1 MVASGPERTN
11 GSRSGQRTPF
21 ERVALLL
28 QGGGALGS
36 YQGGVYEAL
45 AEAGIHPDWVAGISI
60 GAINSALIA
69 GNPPGRR
76 LERLRAFWEAVSDS
90 PFNTPP
96 VLRSLPVTDDYHRA
110 INQLRAFEVLLFG
123 TPHFFTP
130 RIPHPMLLPS
140 SPVDAVSHYDTAP
153 LRATLVELV
162 DFDLLNSGAT
172 RLMVGA
178 VNVKSG
184 NFVSF
189 DNTMQQIG
197 PEHIMA
203 SGSLPPGF
211 PATEVGGEF
220 YWDGGLVSNTPL
232 QWVFDDRP
240 RQDTLA
246 FQVDLWSARGELPR
260 NLIDAEVR
268 QKEIQFSSRTRA
280 GTNHVKRAQRLR
292 QAFTNVVR
300 QLPAEM
306 RDLEDVKVLEEEAD
320 DKVFNI
326 VHLIYRSAKYEGSAK
341 DYEFSRR
348 TMEEHW
354 RAGYEDAARA
364 LKHPEVMQTPDRQE
378 GIRTFDFGIDEQ
390 GAEKVIIETG
400 PRPL

>member
-1 MVASGPERTN
+1 MVESAPDGTD
-11 GSRSGQRTPF
+11 GSRGGNRPPF
-21 ERVALLL
+21 ECIALLL

-36 YQGGVYEAL
+36 YQAGVYEAL
-45 AEAGIHPDWVAGISI
+45 AEAGIHPEWVAGISI

-76 LERLRAFWEAVSDS
+76 VERLRAFWEAISDS

-96 VLRSLPVTDDYHRA
+96 SFRVLPVTDDYHRA
-110 INQLRAFEVLLFG
+110 INQIRAFEVLLFG
-123 TPHFFTP
+123 TPHFFKP

-153 LRATLVELV
+153 LRATLLELV
-162 DFDLLNSGAT
+162 DFDLLNSGST
-172 RLMVGA
+172 RLSVGA
-178 VNVKSG
+178 VNVKTG

-189 DNTMQQIG
+189 DNTTQKIG

-211 PATEVGGEF
+211 PATEVDGEYF
-220 YWDGGLVSNTPL
+220 WDGGLVSNTPL
-232 QWVFDDRP
+232 QWVFDERP
-240 RQDTLA
+240 RRDTLA

-306 RDLEDVKVLEEEAD
+306 FDLEDVKLLREEAD

-326 VHLIYRSAKYEGSAK
+326 VHLIYRSARYEGMAK

-354 RAGYEDAARA
+354 QAGYEDAARA
-364 LKHPEVMQTPDRQE
+364 LKHPEVLQPADRQK
-378 GIRTFDFGIDEQ
+378 GVRTFDFGINEQ
-390 GAEKVIIETG
+390 GAEEVVVESHI
-400 PRPL
+400 RPL

>member
-1 MVASGPERTN
+1 MVASAPDGTN
-11 GSRSGQRTPF
+11 GSGGGNRPPF
-21 ERVALLL
+21 ECIALLL

-36 YQGGVYEAL
+36 YQAGVYEAL
-45 AEAGIHPDWVAGISI
+45 AEAGIHPEWVAGISI

-76 LERLRAFWEAVSDS
+76 VERLRAFWEAISDS

-96 VLRSLPVTDDYHRA
+96 SFRVLPVTDDYHRA
-110 INQLRAFEVLLFG
+110 INQIRAFEVLLFG
-123 TPHFFTP
+123 TPHFFKP

-153 LRATLVELV
+153 LRATLLELV
-162 DFDLLNSGAT
+162 DFDLLNSGST
-172 RLMVGA
+172 RLSVGA
-178 VNVKSG
+178 VNVKTG

-189 DNTMQQIG
+189 DNTTQSIG

-211 PATEVGGEF
+211 PATQVDGEYF
-220 YWDGGLVSNTPL
+220 WDGGLVSNTPL
-232 QWVFDDRP
+232 QWVFDERP
-240 RQDTLA
+240 RRDTLA

-306 RDLEDVKVLEEEAD
+306 FDLEDVKLLREEAD

-326 VHLIYRSAKYEGSAK
+326 VHLIYRSARYEGMAK

-364 LKHPEVMQTPDRQE
+364 LKHPEVLQPADRQK
-378 GIRTFDFGIDEQ
+378 GVRTFDFGIDER
-390 GAEKVIIETG
+390 GAEEVVVESHL
-400 PRPL
+400 RPL

>member
-1 MVASGPERTN
+1 MVASTPDGTN
-11 GSRSGQRTPF
+11 GSGGGNRPPF
-21 ERVALLL
+21 ECIALLL

-45 AEAGIHPDWVAGISI
+45 AEAGLHPEWVAGISI

-69 GNPPGRR
+69 GNAPGHRV
-76 LERLRAFWEAVSDS
+76 EKLRAFWESVSDS
-90 PFNTPP
+90 PFNTPSS
-96 VLRSLPVTDDYHRA
+96 LRALPVTDDYHRA

-123 TPHFFTP
+123 TPHFFKP

-140 SPVDAVSHYDTAP
+140 SPVNAVSHYDTAP
-153 LRATLVELV
+153 LRATLLELV
-162 DFDLLNSGAT
+162 DFDLLNSGNT
-172 RLMVGA
+172 RFSVGA
-178 VNVKSG
+178 VNVKTG

-189 DNTMQQIG
+189 DNTTHLIG

-211 PATEVGGEF
+211 PATEVDGEYF
-220 YWDGGLVSNTPL
+220 WDGGLVSNTPL
-232 QWVFDDRP
+232 QWVFDERP
-240 RQDTLA
+240 RRDTLA

-306 RDLEDVKVLEEEAD
+306 RDLPDVKVLEEEAD

-326 VHLIYRSAKYEGSAK
+326 VHLIYRSAAYEGMAK

-354 RAGYEDAARA
+354 RAGYDDAARA
-364 LKHPEVMQTPDRQE
+364 LKHPEVLQPPDRRQ
-378 GIRTFDFGIDEQ
+378 GVQTFDFGINEQ
-390 GAEKVIIETG
+390 GAEEVIIETG

>member
-1 MVASGPERTN
+1 
-11 GSRSGQRTPF
+11 
-21 ERVALLL
+21 
-28 QGGGALGS
+28 
-36 YQGGVYEAL
+36 
-45 AEAGIHPDWVAGISI
+45 
-60 GAINSALIA
+60 
-69 GNPPGRR
+69 
-76 LERLRAFWEAVSDS
+76 
-90 PFNTPP
+90 
-96 VLRSLPVTDDYHRA
+96 
-110 INQLRAFEVLLFG
+110 
-123 TPHFFTP
+123 
-130 RIPHPMLLPS
+130 MLLPS

-153 LRATLVELV
+153 LRATLLELV
-162 DFDLLNSGAT
+162 DFDLLNSGST
-172 RLMVGA
+172 RFSVGA
-178 VNVKSG
+178 VNVKTG

-189 DNTMQQIG
+189 DNTTHRIG

-211 PATEVGGEF
+211 PATEVDGEYF
-220 YWDGGLVSNTPL
+220 WDGGLVSNTPL
-232 QWVFDDRP
+232 QWVFDARP

-306 RDLEDVKVLEEEAD
+306 CDMEDVKLLREEAD

-326 VHLIYRSAKYEGSAK
+326 VHLIYRSAAYEGMAK

-354 RAGYEDAARA
+354 QAGYQDAARA
-364 LKHPEVMQTPDRQE
+364 LKHPEVMQPPDRRQ
-378 GIRTFDFGIDEQ
+378 GVQTFDFGINEQ
-390 GAEKVIIETG
+390 GAEEIIIEAG

>member
-1 MVASGPERTN
+1 MVESAPDGTD
-11 GSRSGQRTPF
+11 GSRGGNWPPF
-21 ERVALLL
+21 ECIALLL

-36 YQGGVYEAL
+36 YQAGVYEAL
-45 AEAGIHPDWVAGISI
+45 AEAGIHPEWVAGISI

-76 LERLRAFWEAVSDS
+76 VERLRAFWEAISDS

-96 VLRSLPVTDDYHRA
+96 SFRALPVTDDYHRA
-110 INQLRAFEVLLFG
+110 INQIRAFEVLLFG
-123 TPHFFTP
+123 TPHFFKP

-153 LRATLVELV
+153 LRATLLELV
-162 DFDLLNSGAT
+162 DFDLLNSGST
-172 RLMVGA
+172 RLSVGA
-178 VNVKSG
+178 VNVKTG

-189 DNTMQQIG
+189 DNTTQKIG

-211 PATEVGGEF
+211 PATEVDGEYF
-220 YWDGGLVSNTPL
+220 WDGGLVSNTPL
-232 QWVFDDRP
+232 QWVFDERP
-240 RQDTLA
+240 RRDTLA

-306 RDLEDVKVLEEEAD
+306 FDLEDVKLLREEAD

-326 VHLIYRSAKYEGSAK
+326 VHLIYRSARYEGMAK

-354 RAGYEDAARA
+354 QAGYEDAARA
-364 LKHPEVMQTPDRQE
+364 LKHPEVLQPADRQK
-378 GIRTFDFGIDEQ
+378 GVRTFDFGINEQ
-390 GAEKVIIETG
+390 GAEEVVVESHI
-400 PRPL
+400 RPL